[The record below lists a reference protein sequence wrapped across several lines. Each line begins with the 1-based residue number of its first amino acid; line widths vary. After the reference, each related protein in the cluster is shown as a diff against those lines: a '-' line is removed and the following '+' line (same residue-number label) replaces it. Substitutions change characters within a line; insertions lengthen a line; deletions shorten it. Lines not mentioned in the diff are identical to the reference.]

1 MGIIKQNTMN
11 TARLPD
17 FRNLG
22 IALRILVLVNLL
34 GLFAALA
41 GSTDLSEVLP
51 VFARWC
57 TFMLPVLML
66 SLLALAALQRPL
78 ARLPWRL
85 GIACVLIVP
94 LAAGLLL
101 HGFASDVLAISGLG
115 SAARTASIT
124 LFFTFAVLGY
134 LHLRQRSLTP
144 ALTEAR
150 LQALQAR
157 IRPHFLFNSINAV
170 LSIVRSD
177 PKQAENA
184 LMDMADLFR
193 VLMADN
199 RELTSL
205 AQELALCRQYLALEK
220 LRLEDRL
227 NLDWQIDNMPP
238 DAMIPPLILQ
248 PLLENAVY
256 HGIEPLEGGGVIRIQ
271 ISSTRKELHIRLS
284 NPYQGGAGHHQ
295 GNRMAVSNIR
305 ERLQLHFDAEASL
318 DIRQGKGEYQVHIT
332 LPYRQ
337 GTQT

>member
-1 MGIIKQNTMN
+1 MGIIKQNTMI

-22 IALRILVLVNLL
+22 IALRILVLVNLM
-34 GLFAALA
+34 GLFAALV

-57 TFMLPVLML
+57 TFILPVLML
-66 SLLALAALQRPL
+66 SLLALAGIQRPL
-78 ARLPWRL
+78 ARLRWHYAV
-85 GIACVLIVP
+85 GCVFILPIV
-94 LAAGLLL
+94 AGLMVHYL
-101 HGFASDVLAISGLG
+101 ASEILAISGLG
-115 SAARTASIT
+115 SAARTSSIIFMFT
-124 LFFTFAVLGY
+124 LTVLGY
-134 LHLRQRSLTP
+134 LHLRQRSLAP

-227 NLDWQIDNMPP
+227 NLDWQIDTMPP

-256 HGIEPLEGGGVIRIQ
+256 HGIEPLAGGGIIRIH
-271 ISSTRKELHIRLS
+271 ISSTHKELHIHLS
-284 NPYQGGAGHHQ
+284 NPYQGGVAHHQ

-305 ERLQLHFDAEASL
+305 ERLQLHFDAEARL
-318 DIRQGKGEYQVHIT
+318 EIHQAQGEYQVHIT

-337 GTQT
+337 GSLS